1 MSRTSVAVVLLFC
14 IAGCAQEQR
23 ASASSDVKSNATTQ
37 TEFPTVP
44 LHIAKQIDLDPGLG
58 AGVGLPIQC
67 GPDARM
73 YVRFFNDDGD
83 QALVGI
89 APDGTTTH
97 FTLPFDLGLDNP
109 TPLSLYATD
118 AGVFGHVL
126 GEKTTKLVHYKTPSG
141 VDLGNRKVGPT
152 SNHLVEFSLDGKFK
166 RRVELDMPFK
176 VLQLATFS
184 SGMMLVAGVDSTTG
198 TPTVA
203 LAKEDGT
210 FLRPI
215 TIKGDLSPQAFKPD
229 ENDSQE
235 WAR

>member
-14 IAGCAQEQR
+14 IAGCAQERR
-23 ASASSDVKSNATTQ
+23 ASAPSDVKSNATTQ
-37 TEFPTVP
+37 TGFPTVP

-109 TPLSLYATD
+109 TPLSL
-118 AGVFGHVL
+118 
-126 GEKTTKLVHYKTPSG
+126 
-141 VDLGNRKVGPT
+141 
-152 SNHLVEFSLDGKFK
+152 
-166 RRVELDMPFK
+166 
-176 VLQLATFS
+176 
-184 SGMMLVAGVDSTTG
+184 
-198 TPTVA
+198 
-203 LAKEDGT
+203 
-210 FLRPI
+210 
-215 TIKGDLSPQAFKPD
+215 
-229 ENDSQE
+229 
-235 WAR
+235 